1 MMDFVADFV
10 LWCDGLAGVDV
21 LDLKMA
27 MAPPI
32 THPSKTPRATPR
44 FANKIEVDH
53 MVWYT
58 KDFR

>member
-27 MAPPI
+27 PPI
-32 THPSKTPRATPR
+32 THP
-44 FANKIEVDH
+44 
-53 MVWYT
+53 
-58 KDFR
+58 